1 MANAWPLDWR
11 NLLARARNVHV
22 GPGAYISDHAGTI
35 LYFDR
40 TCDSVQAVSVSRVGG
55 ACRGALFIILA
66 TPRLCPYTSASPR
79 SCSTNGHVSP
89 TRRSHLFP
97 TAVFAYEAFLA
108 PRSDSSRTAPS
119 RNEKAS
125 AGTANV

>member
-1 MANAWPLDWR
+1 M
-11 NLLARARNVHV
+11 ARARNVHV
-22 GPGAYISDHAGTI
+22 GPGAYISDHASTI

-66 TPRLCPYTSASPR
+66 SRNATALSLHFRVASVVQHQRPRVTDSAFTPLSQT
-79 SCSTNGHVSP
+79 
-89 TRRSHLFP
+89 
-97 TAVFAYEAFLA
+97 VFAYEAFLA